1 LIRDNDGKYSSTF
14 DAVVASEGI
23 EIVRTPFRA
32 PRANAYA
39 ERWVRSGKGRKQR
52 SVYIQGGALQALTDW
67 LRWRPE
73 QAGSLFVPINKGGR
87 LTARHMNA
95 QSILRHA
102 RPRGGYCDG
111 GEYRRSCQRRHDE
124 ALRPPPR
131 GDQAQGGRQAA
142 LPVLSPELFWM
153 SENRDD
159 PLTAQRQPPTIL
171 RPNMGWLKA

>member
-1 LIRDNDGKYSSTF
+1 VFFFIEVGTRRVHIAGVTGHPTQTWVSQQARQLVWTLRASDRIITHLFRDNDGKYSSTF

-67 LRWRPE
+67 LRWHPE

-102 RPRGGYCDG
+102 RSAR
-111 GEYRRSCQRRHDE
+111 
-124 ALRPPPR
+124 
-131 GDQAQGGRQAA
+131 AA
-142 LPVLSPELFWM
+142 GV
-153 SENRDD
+153 
-159 PLTAQRQPPTIL
+159 
-171 RPNMGWLKA
+171 